1 MTLKS
6 IVING
11 DTYNY
16 YYPDSYTDRKLLLK
30 QKKRIAEKIRACE
43 VGGCY
48 HNKISKAGK
57 PWYSS
62 YPELLAFLE
71 TLLNKNE
78 TI

>member
-30 QKKRIAEKIRACE
+30 QIKRVREKIKACQT
-43 VGGCY
+43 GGCY
-48 HNKISKAGK
+48 HGKVSKLGI
-57 PWYSS
+57 PWYNN
-62 YPELLAFLE
+62 YPILLEHL
-71 TLLNKNE
+71 LSVLNKNE

>member
-30 QKKRIAEKIRACE
+30 QIKRVREKIKATQ

-48 HNKISKAGK
+48 HGKVSKLGI
-57 PWYSS
+57 PWYNN

-71 TLLNKNE
+71 TLLNK
-78 TI
+78 